1 MVHALLESIG
11 IDKPILAGH
20 SFGGK
25 VSLIY
30 ASKYPTEKL
39 ILFGSPFKVRIKK
52 PTLKMK
58 VLKGLK
64 KLPGMN
70 KIGEEMKKH
79 IMKIQPLAAEAS
91 KKFWRENPQWKQ
103 KHLQDMQKGWNNW
116 KQNNFEQYQNNL
128 KYAQSKAKEWRE
140 NNKRQFELN
149 RQKAVNATKKPVELI
164 NTGETFES
172 ASAAARQYNI
182 AATGISA
189 CCRGVRKSCGRDINN
204 KKMVWRYINDD

>member
-70 KIGEEMKKH
+70 KIGEAMKNILVQLITKCKSMMRK
-79 IMKIQPLAAEAS
+79 IMTLHVNTDITDLVSKIKCPTLIIWGDKDEAVPI
-91 KKFWRENPQWKQ
+91 E
-103 KHLQDMQKGWNNW
+103 DAY
-116 KQNNFEQYQNNL
+116 EL
-128 KYAQSKAKEWRE
+128 KS
-140 NNKRQFELN
+140 
-149 RQKAVNATKKPVELI
+149 
-164 NTGETFES
+164 
-172 ASAAARQYNI
+172 
-182 AATGISA
+182 
-189 CCRGVRKSCGRDINN
+189 
-204 KKMVWRYINDD
+204 